1 MLASCSGVVGQYAS
15 LGFAGGFF
23 HWTLLKCLSD
33 NRKHFKSR
41 KNCVTILH
49 TKKMKPSLDLDGA
62 EILSFFVTGGSIFNY
77 QQTYALKWNQGERKA
92 GCLSDSVCT
101 YEWRAASR

>member
-1 MLASCSGVVGQYAS
+1 MMLASCSGVVGQYAS
-15 LGFAGGFF
+15 LGFAGGF
-23 HWTLLKCLSD
+23 
-33 NRKHFKSR
+33 NRKHFKSW

-77 QQTYALKWNQGERKA
+77 QQTYALK
-92 GCLSDSVCT
+92 
-101 YEWRAASR
+101 